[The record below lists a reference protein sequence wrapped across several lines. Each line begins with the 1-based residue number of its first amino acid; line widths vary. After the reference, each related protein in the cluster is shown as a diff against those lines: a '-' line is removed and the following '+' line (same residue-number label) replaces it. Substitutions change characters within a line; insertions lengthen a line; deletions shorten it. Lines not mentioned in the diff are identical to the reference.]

1 MTLRIER
8 VPALFCEKFGTKKP
22 LIGSMSGLV
31 EWASIPML
39 VYSMSLYMRLE
50 RCVDD
55 KAVIKQSSR
64 PFKSKSFIKRGKL
77 SSTLIPLSNTLA
89 IVE

>member
-1 MTLRIER
+1 
-8 VPALFCEKFGTKKP
+8 
-22 LIGSMSGLV
+22 
-31 EWASIPML
+31 ML